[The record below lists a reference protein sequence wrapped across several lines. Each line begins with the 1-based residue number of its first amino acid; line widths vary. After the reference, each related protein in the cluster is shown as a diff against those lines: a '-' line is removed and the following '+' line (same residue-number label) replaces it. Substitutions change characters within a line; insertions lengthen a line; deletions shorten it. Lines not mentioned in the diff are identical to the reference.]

1 MEHIVVKCCL
11 DPKLQIFFIYS
22 VRILDI
28 LEVKAKKKRVF
39 SKITKCSILTFPFS
53 LLALDEPEKK

>member
-28 LEVKAKKKRVF
+28 LEVKAKKEFFQK
-39 SKITKCSILTFPFS
+39 SQNAQSSLFPF
-53 LLALDEPEKK
+53 PF